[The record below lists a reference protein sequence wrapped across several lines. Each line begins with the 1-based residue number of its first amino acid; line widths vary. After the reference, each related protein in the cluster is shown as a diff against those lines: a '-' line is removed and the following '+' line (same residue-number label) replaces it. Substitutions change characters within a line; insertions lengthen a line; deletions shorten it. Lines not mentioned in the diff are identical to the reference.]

1 MCLISSSNLF
11 IVLYSSRHYSIANNL
26 RQWLL
31 VDVVI
36 MNEHTIDLKPERAIP
51 AVEIDISV
59 AL

>member
-1 MCLISSSNLF
+1 
-11 IVLYSSRHYSIANNL
+11 
-26 RQWLL
+26 

-59 AL
+59 ALWGWRWYVCFWFAVSFWLGNRRI